1 MSLSHFVVDCR
12 RDKVI
17 MESLKDAEIPTSQ
30 SFKKQIHDYTEIMES
45 EEIPQETP
53 EEVEDTDVFQS
64 NSALKKLKVFE
75 GLEKWCNC
83 QCCQKSDSMKE
94 YERLR
99 VYTIGWVQ
107 DLVKSQHELYYQLNR
122 LVQNQFTLYDE
133 INKFFVNIRENDRAI
148 KSRNLMER
156 LALRNRLVAQN
167 IMKQTGTRNQSE

>member
-30 SFKKQIHDYTEIMES
+30 SFKKQIHDYTE
-45 EEIPQETP
+45 
-53 EEVEDTDVFQS
+53 
-64 NSALKKLKVFE
+64 KLKVFE

-107 DLVKSQHELYYQLNR
+107 DLVKSQHEFYDQLNG
-122 LVQNQFTLYDE
+122 LIQNQFTLYDE
-133 INKFFVNIRENDRAI
+133 INKFFINIRDNDRAI
-148 KSRNLMER
+148 KTRNIMER

-167 IMKQTGTRNQSE
+167 IMKQRRTGNQSE